1 MSDNKVKLN
10 DDKAEVSIIYPSRM
24 SISLSVPDCFAT
36 GNTSVLFS
44 DTINNLGFT
53 VDCHLY
59 FMPNAVN
66 HVGTANFERRRIRS
80 IRYHLTTE
88 ATATLVSDI
97 ILSRLD
103 NCTVTL
109 SFLAAHNP

>member
-10 DDKAEVSIIYPSRM
+10 DDKTEVMIIYPSRM
-24 SISLSVPDCFAT
+24 STSLSIPDSFAKGNPSVP
-36 GNTSVLFS
+36 FS
-44 DTINNLGFT
+44 DTINNLGVTF
-53 VDCHLY
+53 DCHLY
-59 FMPNAVN
+59 LKPNAVN
-66 HVGTANFERRRIRS
+66 HVRTANFERRRISS
-80 IRYHLTTE
+80 IVHLITTE

-103 NCTVTL
+103 YCTVTL